1 MRGVHMEDRHDVG
14 TIEITIRDNKLW
26 VNIDGQCALRVYRF
40 AKVVTDTFTHSHM
53 DVEECN
59 D

>member
-1 MRGVHMEDRHDVG
+1 MEDRHDVG